1 MKINRVEIF
10 DIFCPERPA
19 WNPIF
24 VRVHTDEGV
33 SGVGEAGLAYD
44 LGHSAAAAM
53 IKEYAE
59 EVLLGADPMNIEK
72 NWSRMFRESF
82 WALGGGP
89 VIYSAM
95 SAIDTALWD
104 IKGKALG
111 VPVYQ
116 LLGGKINEK
125 LRTYASQ
132 LQFDW
137 DVHER
142 KILTD
147 PADYARATEK
157 AVAEGYDS
165 IKVDPMMFDNNGQT
179 VYDCTKLFRREYLNL
194 IRARLKAMREVL
206 GENGD
211 IIFEC
216 HSLPG
221 LAPALQL
228 GEIAQE
234 FNCMCLE
241 EPVNYLNS
249 NLHKPLKQKLNIP
262 LAAGERLY
270 LRHGIRPYLED
281 QTIDILQPDIGLCG
295 GLTEAKKMCD
305 YADMYDVQVQAHVCG
320 GPVATAA
327 ALHLETAIPNF
338 IIHEHHTYAIKTFN
352 RELCVQDLQPV
363 NGFFTVPEAPG
374 LGIELNDEVVKKSPC
389 IVVKTASSSSVS
401 SASSKAASSV
411 FKN

>member
-1 MKINRVEIF
+1 MKINRIEIF
-10 DIFCPERPA
+10 DIHCPKRPA

-24 VRVHTDEGV
+24 VRIHTDEGI

-53 IKEYAE
+53 IREFAE
-59 EVLLGADPMNIEK
+59 AVLLDWDPFQTEK
-72 NWSRMFRESF
+72 LWAKMFRESF

-89 VIYSAM
+89 IIYSAM

-116 LLGGKINEK
+116 LLGGKVNAR

-137 DVHER
+137 DVNTRETLASPEAYG
-142 KILTD
+142 K
-147 PADYARATEK
+147 ATEK
-157 AVAEGYDS
+157 AVKEGYDS
-165 IKVDPMMFDNNGQT
+165 VKVDPMMFDRHGNT
-179 VYDCTKLFRREYLNL
+179 IYDCTKLFRRDHLNL
-194 IRARLKAMREVL
+194 IRARLQAIRDVL

-216 HSLPG
+216 HSLPSVSS
-221 LAPALQL
+221 ALQL
-228 GEIAQE
+228 GEIAEE
-234 FNCMCLE
+234 FNCMGFE

-249 NLHKPLKQKLNIP
+249 KLHQRLRSQLKVP

-270 LRHGIRPYLED
+270 LRHGIRAYLED
-281 QTIDILQPDIGLCG
+281 QTSDILQPDIGLCG
-295 GLTEAKKMCD
+295 GLTEAKKICD
-305 YADMYDVQVQAHVCG
+305 YADMYDVQIQAHVCG

-327 ALHLETAIPNF
+327 ALHLESAIPNF
-338 IIHEHHTYAIKTFN
+338 LIHEHHTYAIKHFN
-352 RELCVQDLQPV
+352 RELCIQDLQPV
-363 NGFFTVPEAPG
+363 NGFFEVSDAPG
-374 LGIELNDEVVKKSPC
+374 LGIELNDKIVNHSPKWEVK
-389 IVVKTASSSSVS
+389 
-401 SASSKAASSV
+401 
-411 FKN
+411 